1 MFTLKL
7 RRSVWSSKID
17 TPHQDNSQTL
27 AKQLGE
33 YVQSRCLFG
42 YGQFR
47 NASKDIQAAE
57 VALVRASILCQESS
71 SQNISQED
79 LWQQKNK

>member
-17 TPHQDNSQTL
+17 TLHQDNSYTL
-27 AKQLGE
+27 IKQLGE
-33 YVQSRCLFG
+33 YVQSRRSFG

-47 NASKDIQAAE
+47 NVSKDIQAAE
-57 VALVRASILCQESS
+57 AVLVRASILHQESC
-71 SQNISQED
+71 SQNRSQED
-79 LWQQKNK
+79 